1 MKKLLAVIALLI
13 IALIPLFALSH
24 DNQAMT
30 VTGFVSQIHTVSVI
44 SVMTEEINLDYSTTS
59 DLLITPTAAPE
70 TQAGMRVAT
79 WSLIS
84 NCLQATLTISHDKL
98 VNTINNTYA
107 YDYELALENNFPTGC
122 TVSNPANTT
131 GGAVQWIATAS
142 TGATNDEEIKVTL
155 PAPDSG
161 VRTYSIQ
168 NLGMYF
174 RLCKINNTID
184 SSLIQDGEYTSTVT
198 FTFIGQ

>member
-30 VTGFVSQIHTVSVI
+30 VTGFVSQIHTVSVT
-44 SVMTEEINLDYSTTS
+44 SVMTEEINLDFDQTA
-59 DLLITPTAAPE
+59 DLLITPTVDPE
-70 TQAGMRVAT
+70 TQAGMKIAT

-84 NCLQATLTISHDKL
+84 NCLQAVLTISHDKL
-98 VNTINNTYA
+98 VNTMDNNYA
-107 YDYELALENNFPTGC
+107 YDYELAVENHLPEGC
-122 TVSNPANTT
+122 EYTNPANSD
-131 GGAVQWIATAS
+131 GAIQWIATAS
-142 TGATNDEEIKVTL
+142 TGAANDEEIIVTL
-155 PAPDSG
+155 PAPGSG

-174 RLCKINNTID
+174 RLCKINGALLSEPIK
-184 SSLIQDGEYTSTVT
+184 DGEYTSTVT